1 MSQHHGRRAF
11 LLGLAA
17 IPFATALG
25 ACSDRD
31 SLRPV
36 LLEFYADRDSARAL
50 GAEYLKRFPDEDDDT
65 ILLERLT
72 GGAARASEWQEL
84 AASDPQALRE
94 SIRERHR
101 EDFRAGRTLL
111 LSGWVLSETELR
123 LCALVARAG

>member
-1 MSQHHGRRAF
+1 MSQLFGRREF

-17 IPFATALG
+17 IPVASALG
-25 ACSDRD
+25 ACSGRD
-31 SLRPV
+31 SLRAA
-36 LLEFYADRDSARAL
+36 LLDFYAERDSARAL
-50 GAEYLKRFPDEDDDT
+50 GAEYLRRFPDEDDDT

-72 GGAARASEWQEL
+72 GGAARASEWEEL
-84 AASDPQALRE
+84 AASDPDALRE

-101 EDFRAGRTLL
+101 EDFSAGRTLL